1 MGHHYSFQ
9 ISETDPTDKARFP
22 GMEFGFSFYLVKQ
35 GPAKK
40 PLLVRSITYL
50 DAGKALLSKSTAERF
65 PIPSWTA
72 NFLAMKGIPFGRM
85 EMRNRNS
92 SVK

>member
-1 MGHHYSFQ
+1 
-9 ISETDPTDKARFP
+9 
-22 GMEFGFSFYLVKQ
+22 MEFGFSFYSLKQ
-35 GPAKK
+35 GLAKK
-40 PLLVRSITYL
+40 SLLVRTITYR

-65 PIPSWTA
+65 QIPSWTA

-92 SVK
+92 GVK